1 MATKLRELLE
11 TVNPNNSNALC
22 NQYKGEFTANFT
34 KWNVWGDKEIDFIT
48 DDCLEWATHKD
59 AVTHFYE
66 WMDSHI
72 TYADSQWKI

>member
-1 MATKLRELLE
+1 MPVPVVL
-11 TVNPNNSNALC
+11 TVCSKAARSAKVTILSMLS
-22 NQYKGEFTANFT
+22 ANFT